1 MLFRSQNSESIVNL
15 SKCIS
20 VSVKRNST
28 TTLCINGEI
37 KNSELYGIIAETE
50 NSVNIIL
57 GVYNNYESAQIA
69 MNFIHNSNN
78 SVYHNIHG
86 YWELKDN
93 CSEDVIVD
101 MPNQAEIDKI
111 LKEND

>member
-20 VSVKRNST
+20 VSVKRDGT

-37 KNSELYGIIAETE
+37 KDSELYSIMAKTE
-50 NSVNIIL
+50 NSGNIIL
-57 GVYNNYESAQIA
+57 GIYNNYESAKIA
-69 MNFIHNSNN
+69 MNFIQNSNN

-86 YWELKDN
+86 YWGLREH
-93 CSEDVIVD
+93 CSENIIID
-101 MPNQAEIDKI
+101 MPTQEWIDNI
-111 LKEND
+111 PKENN